1 MLGFQHFSLASF
13 AFHIHGVHGIK
24 LKHHLDTEV
33 DLFHWYRC
41 YVPQDFPANE
51 IMVDNLER
59 ISLMFLVVLQW
70 LNGRTTMTMMH
81 TKAVGRNGQ
90 LLCRCFCNIWGVL
103 NLVYEDRR
111 RGTIIEV
118 KGERWSR
125 GGEDNKNMVVRRK
138 DEQKW
143 EGKEVEKE
151 EQKKKRERKQN
162 KTNSMFNWVHLWSQ
176 HKS

>member
-1 MLGFQHFSLASF
+1 M
-13 AFHIHGVHGIK
+13 
-24 LKHHLDTEV
+24 
-33 DLFHWYRC
+33 
-41 YVPQDFPANE
+41 
-51 IMVDNLER
+51 
-59 ISLMFLVVLQW
+59 
-70 LNGRTTMTMMH
+70 
-81 TKAVGRNGQ
+81 
-90 LLCRCFCNIWGVL
+90 
-103 NLVYEDRR
+103 YEDRR
-111 RGTIIEV
+111 RGTVIEV

-151 EQKKKRERKQN
+151 EQKRRGKEN